1 MKNVYFLKNQDRP
14 WRFSKMING
23 KRITRNF
30 SSKKQCEDFA
40 KKFIESQAALG
51 NDALF
56 FLKEDKILLQKI
68 KEICGNFDP
77 LEAVRFWKENYIHGK
92 SDSVPPVREAFDQFI
107 AWLESSNRRA
117 RTISS
122 MRTIRNKFVD
132 YFSKTPLTQIGQRQL
147 LEWVERVMPNA
158 APKSIKN
165 HISGAINFLN
175 WCKIAK
181 SWIVNVPVIDD
192 RILPKRIKEPVH
204 IWTSSEAETA
214 IRHIEEH
221 ERPYL
226 AHYVLRLFAGLRTSE
241 ASQMRWEW
249 IDFENLKITVP
260 AHICKTRDAWLI
272 LPEFC
277 PVSVWEW
284 LKVVR
289 EECGQI
295 KKPHERVNTRIMS
308 ACNGKPNIMR
318 HTFAT
323 MHVALYGDES
333 KTILATRH
341 TNIGTLRANYRGV
354 NQTKAD
360 AERFFALRPLKG

>member
-1 MKNVYFLKNQDRP
+1 MKNIYFLKNQDRP

-40 KKFIESQAALG
+40 KKFIESQASHG
-51 NDALF
+51 TDALF
-56 FLKEDKILLQKI
+56 FQREDKQILTRI
-68 KEICGNFDP
+68 REICGDFDP
-77 LEAVRFWKENYIHGK
+77 IEAIKFWKQHYKPGAEK
-92 SDSVPPVREAFDQFI
+92 AVSCEVAFEAFME
-107 AWLESSNRRA
+107 WLKESGRA
-117 RTISS
+117 ERTITTLETTKRKFIERFSS
-122 MRTIRNKFVD
+122 VLVSKIGKDEILSWSNSLNVSPRSKRNHIRNI
-132 YFSKTPLTQIGQRQL
+132 T
-147 LEWVERVMPNA
+147 
-158 APKSIKN
+158 
-165 HISGAINFLN
+165 NFLN

-181 SWIVNVPVIDD
+181 SWIVDVPRIDE
-192 RILPKRIKEPVH
+192 RLLPVSVKEPVH
-204 IWTSSEAETA
+204 IWTFREAESA

-226 AHYVLRLFAGLRTSE
+226 AHYTLRMFAGLRTSE

-249 IDFENLKITVP
+249 IDFENRKITVP
-260 AHICKTRDAWLI
+260 AHICKTRDAWVI

-277 PVSVWEW
+277 PDTVWDW
-284 LKVVR
+284 LLPLR
-289 EECGQI
+289 QESGAI
-295 KKPHERVNTRIMS
+295 HKPAEKARTRIAN
-308 ACNGKPNIMR
+308 ACQWKPNVLR

-323 MHVALYGDES
+323 MHVALYGNEA

-354 NQTKAD
+354 NQPKAD